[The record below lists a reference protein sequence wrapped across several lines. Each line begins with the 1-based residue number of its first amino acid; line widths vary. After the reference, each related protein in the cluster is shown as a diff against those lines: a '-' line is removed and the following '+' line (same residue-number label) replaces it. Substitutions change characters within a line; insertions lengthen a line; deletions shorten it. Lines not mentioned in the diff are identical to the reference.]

1 MGKSKYSTVSKIFWY
16 IFFCAIMTVFTMAWA
31 FGTAMNVK
39 QNRNSTTLQ
48 FIFIFSLFTY
58 ISYLFWGKNAFVIPV
73 LLVLYLVFK
82 NFFINTQEARY
93 TLR

>member
-1 MGKSKYSTVSKIFWY
+1 MGKSKYSTVSKIFGY
-16 IFFCAIMTVFTMAWA
+16 IFFCAIMTVFTFAWA

-39 QNRNSTTLQ
+39 QNRNSTALQ
-48 FIFIFSLFTY
+48 FIFIFSLFMY

>member
-1 MGKSKYSTVSKIFWY
+1 MGKSKYSTVSKIFGY
-16 IFFCAIMTVFTMAWA
+16 IFFLAIMAVFTFAWA

-39 QNRNSTTLQ
+39 QNRNSTSLQ
-48 FIFIFSLFTY
+48 FIFIFSLFMY
-58 ISYLFWGKNAFVIPV
+58 VSYLFWGKNAFIIPV
-73 LLVLYLVFK
+73 LLVLYLILK